1 MVRVDFN
8 TFCETKCN
16 NQYTNSVHWVYRGV
30 LIMAEN
36 GYNVMSFHVCVRAPV
51 LRTGGASIM
60 RRNVLNNYNN
70 VHLSCALQRPERS
83 HDTH

>member
-1 MVRVDFN
+1 MEEEEWVVRVDFN

-36 GYNVMSFHVCVRAPV
+36 GYSVMSFHVCVHACVCIRACV
-51 LRTGGASIM
+51 RVCMCG
-60 RRNVLNNYNN
+60 V
-70 VHLSCALQRPERS
+70 
-83 HDTH
+83 